1 MIEEIELKK
10 ISIYKTK
17 INEHLFETIFSFI
30 ETNKES
36 FTQRSWDCNIKTSKN
51 IYENILYDVEEF
63 HYIKKA
69 INEQIENF
77 YLQTFKK
84 SIPFYIIQSWL
95 NILQENGYQEFHIHK
110 DNHSTYLN
118 GSGVLYLTNENSAIE
133 FAIFP
138 ENTRK
143 KITPEKGDLLLFD
156 ASTYHRV
163 LDSKK
168 ERISLAFNFK
178 GHL

>member
-95 NILQENGYQEFHIHK
+95 NILQENGYPQNPKTPLLWEKSNYKINYK
-110 DNHSTYLN
+110 EINEEMST
-118 GSGVLYLTNENSAIE
+118 I
-133 FAIFP
+133 
-138 ENTRK
+138 
-143 KITPEKGDLLLFD
+143 
-156 ASTYHRV
+156 
-163 LDSKK
+163 
-168 ERISLAFNFK
+168 
-178 GHL
+178 